1 MSLFGIPVLEM
12 ALSIV
17 ISWALFALFCS
28 IVHESVVQVMSERG
42 RFLKKYLYKQ
52 LHDKPNNINWGYL
65 LYQHP
70 SIDLITRA
78 DNKPPSEITAQN
90 FAQSFLETVAGS
102 HATAAATNGLSTAE
116 RNKLLVFNSNI
127 LNNLNVAV
135 NNMAQSDVISML
147 RNNFNRA
154 LISRGNLMN
163 ENLIFKNAAAAIEG
177 GTGSPGNLQDE
188 KQIYDNLVADLSTWY
203 SDLTKRISVWYQKKT
218 RLRIFILA
226 LPLATLLNIDSI
238 ELFEFYRKNP
248 AARTEIINHYTEN
261 KTELE
266 SLAAQVGDTAWRKQA
281 LPTLKTFSHKLDSLT
296 KANEMPI
303 GLKYACSEYQ
313 GEQNKLKMILL
324 KILGLLISALAASMG
339 ASYWF
344 DLIKKIPTKTAK
356 S

>member
-116 RNKLLVFNSNI
+116 RNKLLVFNSNV

-135 NNMAQSDVISML
+135 TNMAQSDVISML
-147 RNNFNRA
+147 RNNLNRA
-154 LISRGNLMN
+154 TINQG
-163 ENLIFKNAAAAIEG
+163 KVK
-177 GTGSPGNLQDE
+177 DE
-188 KQIYDNLVADLSTWY
+188 KQIYDSLVADLSTWY

-226 LPLATLLNIDSI
+226 LPLAALLNIDSI

-248 AARTEIINHYTEN
+248 AARTEIINYYTEN

-344 DLIKKIPTKTAK
+344 DLIKKIPTKNAK